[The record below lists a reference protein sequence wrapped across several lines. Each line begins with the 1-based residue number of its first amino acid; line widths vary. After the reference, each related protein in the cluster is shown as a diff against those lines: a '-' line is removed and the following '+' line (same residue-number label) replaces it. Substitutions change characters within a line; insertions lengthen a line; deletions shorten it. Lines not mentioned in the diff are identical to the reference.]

1 MHIVLE
7 GEAEWIL
14 IYQCKKQVFLLLCS
28 FREDVEVRLSI
39 RLLCGLMGFNDE
51 AIIIPKMCV
60 IITKMAY
67 LRRKSVE
74 VYVVINFQ
82 TQLILRIFLTY
93 SVTVLRLV
101 GKPWNRILE
110 VVIYSRTC

>member
-14 IYQCKKQVFLLLCS
+14 IYLFKKRVFLLLCS

-39 RLLCGLMGFNDE
+39 RLLCGLMGFKDE
-51 AIIIPKMCV
+51 AIIIPIMCV

-74 VYVVINFQ
+74 LHKLPNSTYTENIFDVQFNSFTVVGNHGIE
-82 TQLILRIFLTY
+82 
-93 SVTVLRLV
+93 
-101 GKPWNRILE
+101 PWT
-110 VVIYSRTC
+110 S